1 MFPKKTVTILTLLL
15 TMFSSASYASI
26 FSERFKATEA
36 RIDAEFARAEARIDA
51 ESARADAIIQKDR
64 NHFASIV
71 SNGGTFK
78 KLDNRPRPV
87 CKTKDS
93 YAHYMGFLIG
103 RYSDLP
109 EPDLCWEL
117 DDNTQVELVPGATY
131 DEHCNPVGGV
141 CKFKYAY
148 FGKIRSTFWTSI
160 HNFRQS
166 F

>member
-1 MFPKKTVTILTLLL
+1 
-15 TMFSSASYASI
+15 MFSSASYAMDFDKVVKELS
-26 FSERFKATEA
+26 TQ
-36 RIDAEFARAEARIDA
+36 IDAEFAQ
-51 ESARADAIIQKDR
+51 ADEIIQKDR